1 MAEIATQHP
10 VRLLSGTRPAS
21 VNVMLFCFF
30 CLLCS
35 VHTQYPIS
43 KLAQM
48 CGGEFYPRFDADAI
62 VSYLLTDSRKLRH
75 ANEALFFAI
84 KSKRQDGHT
93 FIPYLIEQGVRNFVV
108 TDETVVAKYAQ
119 ANFIVVK
126 DTILALQKMAT
137 LHRKQFSY
145 PVVGITGSNGK
156 TICKEW
162 LYQLLNEDFNIV
174 RNPKSFNSQI
184 GVPVSVWNMTA
195 DNTLG
200 LFEAGISEPDEMLR
214 LQKVIQ
220 PTIGLI
226 TNIGEAHSEGF
237 LNAKHKTK
245 EKLKLFADAEIIVYC
260 KDHGDI
266 NNAIGE
272 INSFNKAIDDSQKLK
287 TFSWSSHAD
296 SDFRVV
302 SILQKN
308 NKSFISALY
317 HEKEFDFEIPF
328 SDKASV
334 ENAIH
339 CVCVM
344 LVLGVDMDVIRARM
358 DRLVGV
364 AMRLEMKEAVNNCT
378 VINDAYNSDLE
389 SIRIALDFLSQQHQ
403 HAKRTIILSDVHQ
416 SGRNDPDL
424 YQLVAAMLKEHHID
438 RLIGVGRNIVRQ
450 KKYFEEAGVKE
461 IFFFESTDD
470 LLKATSGDWFKNE
483 TILLKGARIFEF
495 ERILKILERKSHRT
509 VMEINLNA
517 LIQNLK
523 VYQEFLKPQT
533 RVMAMVKAFS
543 YGSGS
548 FEIANILQ
556 FNNVDYLAVAYADE
570 GVELRKNG
578 IVLPIMVMNPEEA
591 AFDQIFS
598 FKLEPDIYSL
608 RLLDEFILAVKENG
622 VEDVR
627 IHLEI
632 ETGMNRLGFTEAELE
647 IALEKIALYP
657 AIKIASVFTHLAAS
671 EDQSLDAFTDQQVEI
686 FERASSKV
694 IRQFDYKI
702 IRHCLNST
710 GITRHAKYQYDMV
723 RLGVGLYGVDSSLV
737 IQNKLLPVSTLKTT
751 ISQIKKV
758 EAGESVGYGRIGVVN
773 QPKTIATIGIG
784 YADGLSR
791 RLSNGAG
798 FMRVNGKLAPV
809 IGNICMDMTMLDVSD
824 ISNAEEGD
832 EVIVFGA
839 DPTVQNLA
847 KAIGTIPYEI
857 LTGVGGRVKRV
868 YLQE

>member
-1 MAEIATQHP
+1 
-10 VRLLSGTRPAS
+10 
-21 VNVMLFCFF
+21 
-30 CLLCS
+30 
-35 VHTQYPIS
+35 
-43 KLAQM
+43 
-48 CGGEFYPRFDADAI
+48 
-62 VSYLLTDSRKLRH
+62 
-75 ANEALFFAI
+75 
-84 KSKRQDGHT
+84 
-93 FIPYLIEQGVRNFVV
+93 
-108 TDETVVAKYAQ
+108 
-119 ANFIVVK
+119 
-126 DTILALQKMAT
+126 
-137 LHRKQFSY
+137 
-145 PVVGITGSNGK
+145 
-156 TICKEW
+156 
-162 LYQLLNEDFNIV
+162 
-174 RNPKSFNSQI
+174 
-184 GVPVSVWNMTA
+184 
-195 DNTLG
+195 
-200 LFEAGISEPDEMLR
+200 
-214 LQKVIQ
+214 
-220 PTIGLI
+220 
-226 TNIGEAHSEGF
+226 
-237 LNAKHKTK
+237 
-245 EKLKLFADAEIIVYC
+245 
-260 KDHGDI
+260 
-266 NNAIGE
+266 
-272 INSFNKAIDDSQKLK
+272 
-287 TFSWSSHAD
+287 
-296 SDFRVV
+296 
-302 SILQKN
+302 
-308 NKSFISALY
+308 
-317 HEKEFDFEIPF
+317 
-328 SDKASV
+328 
-334 ENAIH
+334 
-339 CVCVM
+339 
-344 LVLGVDMDVIRARM
+344 MDVIRARM